1 MFATHVYNT
10 SLNHNFIPIYKNKIT
25 TYSFS
30 KLNIINNSIMKHPIT
45 IENETN
51 TNISNLLPIK

>member
-1 MFATHVYNT
+1 MFSTHVYNT

-25 TYSFS
+25 TYSLS

-45 IENETN
+45 IKKETN
-51 TNISNLLPIK
+51 TTNNNLLPI